1 MTAQPG
7 FMLEAEGVRFSYGEV
22 RALDGF
28 SLAVEGGS
36 LVGMV
41 GPNGSGKST
50 FVRVV
55 SKVVRPQGGRICL
68 GGQDLRGLSQ
78 WEVARWVAVAPQR
91 VELGFDMGV
100 REFVSLG
107 RLPYLRRFGG
117 ETRRDVER
125 VEEAMAATEVL
136 ELQGRRME
144 ELSGGERQRAILA
157 KALAQEPKVLVLDEP
172 TTHLDIRHQMEVLR
186 LVRRLNR
193 ERGVTVL
200 AILHDVN
207 LAAQFCDEIAVV
219 KGGKVLRS
227 GPTGQVMMREVL
239 EEAFGVELMVRE
251 DVVGGRPFVVPL
263 EPAEGRE
270 NRQGKRVHV
279 VCGGGTGFRLM
290 EELSAMGIRV
300 TAGVLNVGDTDY
312 LVAKRLGIEVAEE
325 AAFREIS
332 EESARRCLE
341 MMKEA
346 EVMVVTGVPF
356 GPGNVRNLEVLL
368 ESLEW
373 KAQKGEGA
381 AKVLVRAEGI
391 GERDFSG
398 GKAERLMKELVARGA
413 APVPEEV
420 RECLAAVLASLETGQ
435 QESEPSRANTSR

>member
-28 SLAVEGGS
+28 SLAVKAGS

-117 ETRRDVER
+117 ETRRDVDR

-398 GKAERLMKELVARGA
+398 GKAERLMKELVGRGA

-435 QESEPSRANTSR
+435 EESEPSRANTSR